1 MPVREATS
9 VASGPPTEMKGT
21 HAVYSMPVEL
31 GSPQEAE
38 VPMSYRASAV
48 VLVSLVLFLTGVATA
63 QQSAPASSAPPVQYW
78 TESPA
83 APVPPDIQRLND
95 FMNGLAERMKPALV
109 QVRVRR
115 MIDPSDL
122 PEQQPRTPGQ
132 PPAPPEEGR
141 RASGSGFIIRQDG
154 YLVTNAHV
162 VDDAEQ
168 IQVKLADGRRFAGRL
183 VGLDT
188 RVDLALIKIDGA
200 GLPVAA
206 LGDSNKLRVGEFV
219 LALGHPFGLEQTV
232 SFGIV
237 SRKGAPLE
245 VAAPGFDFIQTDA
258 AVNPGNSGGPL
269 ISMAGEV
276 VGVNSMAARN
286 GSIGFAIP
294 INLVKGLLPQL
305 VEKGRVEWGWLGVT
319 IAEIGEDEAPK
330 YGLAEPRGVVIRNV
344 VVGQPADKGG
354 VKANDVILGVDGASL
369 EGPRDLQRIISSTPV
384 GRTVKLRVWREGKP
398 TELDVTVGAYQG
410 PGRPNSPRRVPE
422 REPAEPAPPK

>member
-1 MPVREATS
+1 MR
-9 VASGPPTEMKGT
+9 
-21 HAVYSMPVEL
+21 
-31 GSPQEAE
+31 
-38 VPMSYRASAV
+38 YRAAAFIVLSLVVLLASAV
-48 VLVSLVLFLTGVATA
+48 DA
-63 QQSAPASSAPPVQYW
+63 QQPVAPAAGAPAPSYW

-83 APVPPDIQRLND
+83 APVPADIQRLND
-95 FMNGLAERMKPALV
+95 FMNGLSERMKPALV

-115 MIDPSDL
+115 AVDPADA
-122 PEQQPRTPGQ
+122 PEQQPRLPGQ
-132 PPAPPEEGR
+132 PPIPPDEGR

-162 VDDAEQ
+162 VDEAEQ
-168 IQVKLADGRRFAGRL
+168 IQIKLSDGRRFAGRL
-183 VGLDT
+183 IGLDA
-188 RVDLALIKIDGA
+188 RVDLALVKIDA
-200 GLPVAA
+200 TGLPVAT
-206 LGDSNKLRVGEFV
+206 LGDSNRLRVGEFV

-269 ISMAGEV
+269 VSMSGEV
-276 VGVNSMAARN
+276 MGVNSMAARN

-305 VEKGRVEWGWLGVT
+305 AEKGRVEWGWLGVT
-319 IAEIGEDEAPK
+319 IGEVGEDDAPK
-330 YGLAEPRGVVIRNV
+330 YGLTEARGVLIRNV

-354 VKANDVILGVDGASL
+354 VRANDVILGVDGATL

-384 GRTVKLRVWREGKP
+384 GRTVKLQVWREGKS

-410 PGRPNSPRRVPE
+410 PSAPTRTPRRVPPHT
-422 REPAEPAPPK
+422 PAEPAPPK